1 MERRTIHLRN
11 ILNILNKVDI
21 MKVHQKESKFFL
33 KVTLKMFGDNLR
45 IVE

>member
-1 MERRTIHLRN
+1 
-11 ILNILNKVDI
+11 
-21 MKVHQKESKFFL
+21 MKNYTSKKYSKYSKQGGYYESSSKREQVLF